1 MKLYIGYTWIQ
12 WRAKKKKIFKVQ
24 GKKQQV
30 PTQALT
36 PSSEGKYFFPIPVI
50 D

>member
-1 MKLYIGYTWIQ
+1 MTCQ
-12 WRAKKKKIFKVQ
+12 KKKIFKVQ
-24 GKKQQV
+24 DKKQQV

-36 PSSEGKYFFPIPVI
+36 PSGERKYFFPIPVI